1 MVRKLDWK
9 LVNQQDQFREIQK
22 LYDGYKSQV
31 DQLRAS
37 IEQGSNND
45 YKGRYEK
52 IEKANEYLRNQ
63 IKEIQLENQML
74 SKSLRIAEKT
84 VDQLSEQNKH
94 QLLS

>member
-1 MVRKLDWK
+1 M
-9 LVNQQDQFREIQK
+9 
-22 LYDGYKSQV
+22 
-31 DQLRAS
+31 RAS
-37 IEQGSNND
+37 IEQGANND

-84 VDQLSEQNKH
+84 VDQLSEQNKY